1 MRPSLNRGFTLIEL
15 MITVVVIAI
24 LAAIAYPSYIDS
36 VRKSRRADGK
46 AFLTDAAAREERFFA
61 LNNTYTSV
69 IVAPGGLG
77 YSSVTSPGGHYT
89 LAVVLAGGGYTLTAM
104 AVGSQA
110 SDTASGTACTPLT
123 LNSLDV
129 KTPAVCW

>member
-1 MRPSLNRGFTLIEL
+1 MRPSRNRGFTLIEL
-15 MITVVVIAI
+15 MITIVVIAI

-61 LNNTYTSV
+61 LNNAYTAV

-77 YSSVTSPGGHYT
+77 YSNVTSPGGHYT
-89 LAVVLAGGGYTLTAM
+89 LAVALAGGGYILTAT
-104 AVGSQA
+104 AVGSQT
-110 SDTASGTACTPLT
+110 SDTACTPLT
-123 LNSLDV
+123 LDNLGV
-129 KTPAVCW
+129 KAPAACW